1 LARTLELRAAAG
13 AFFDPRDEPVDPNVI
28 DNAQNWIQYWAME
41 TRSPGPTALS
51 FRDVSKAFD
60 GVAALSGVRFDVA
73 SSSIHALLGANGAGK
88 STLIKILSGFYRAD
102 SGEIL
107 VNGEPHS
114 RSSSV
119 SFIHQD
125 LALVPDFTVAEN
137 IALLNGYPRVSGRIS
152 WKAVRREATQVMSG
166 IADGIDV
173 DSKVS
178 ELSRADQ
185 SLVAIA
191 RAVAAKSSAI
201 VLDEPTASLPD
212 ADVDRLFEILLRLK
226 ASGMS
231 VLYVSHRLDEIRR
244 ISDHVTVLRDGRVIA
259 DKSIDDITD
268 SQVVSAIVGS
278 AVVNPVRRPLER
290 ESPIVL
296 SVRDARVVEGSETIE
311 FDLRRGEILG
321 LAGLR
326 GAGQELVGR
335 AVAGIE
341 TLQQASYEIDG
352 RPVDLMS
359 VRQAIKSG
367 IGFATSR
374 REQEALAMTLT
385 ARENF
390 FLNPAATK
398 RRYKRRLLAGAERRD
413 SRQLASDVHL
423 RPADPE
429 AVVATFSG
437 GNQQKV
443 VLGRWLSFD
452 LKALIL
458 EEPTMGIDV
467 GARAEIYT
475 LIHALADDGLSVLV
489 ISSDFEELV
498 TVCDRVLV
506 FDRGAIRKELEN
518 DTLTLDNLT
527 QYASGAIEKGPTQ

>member
-1 LARTLELRAAAG
+1 M
-13 AFFDPRDEPVDPNVI
+13 
-28 DNAQNWIQYWAME
+28 Q
-41 TRSPGPTALS
+41 TRPPGPTALS

-60 GVAALSGVRFDVA
+60 GVVALSGVRFDVA

-107 VNGEPHS
+107 VNGEQHS
-114 RSSSV
+114 RTSSV

-137 IALLNGYPRVSGRIS
+137 IALLNGYPRRSGWIS
-152 WKAVRREATQVMSG
+152 WRAVRREAIAVVSG

-191 RAVAAKSSAI
+191 RAVAGKSSAI

-259 DKSIDDITD
+259 DERIEDISD
-268 SQVVSAIVGS
+268 SEVVSAIVGS
-278 AVVNPVRRPLER
+278 AVVNPVRRPIAPD
-290 ESPIVL
+290 SPVVL
-296 SVRDARVVEGSETIE
+296 GVRDARVVEDSKTIE
-311 FDLRRGEILG
+311 FDLHRGEILG

-341 TLQQASYEIDG
+341 PLRQASYEIEG
-352 RPVDLMS
+352 RPVDLTS
-359 VRQAIKSG
+359 VRQAIKNG

-385 ARENF
+385 VRENF

-398 RRYKRRLLAGAERRD
+398 RRYNRRLLAGAERRD
-413 SRQLASDVHL
+413 SRQLATDVHL

-443 VLGRWLSFD
+443 VLARWLSFD
-452 LKALIL
+452 LKTLIL

-467 GARAEIYT
+467 GARAEIYA
-475 LIHALADDGLSVLV
+475 LIHSLADDGLSVLV
-489 ISSDFEELV
+489 ISSDLEEFV

-506 FDRGAIRKELEN
+506 FDRGAIRKELKH

-527 QYASGAIEKGPTQ
+527 QYASGAIEKGPTK